1 MVFLST
7 KVFSLKNFLSVGDAT
22 AQSFFFDTGLQWND
36 LTPKDQRAC
45 RYVQKYIHKLPF
57 GVPVGVDALPLSSLP
72 KIISQLYGNV
82 RQNSRS
88 TIAYKG
94 GIYERD
100 LLARLN
106 IPALNLQ
113 DYGCPKAEKLFDQ
126 LVWLETCGKHTAY
139 QHCAK
144 VEVEAF
150 AIWLEKTLDAFK
162 EKNKKNG
169 SYRNHQNNKRIE
181 TNTVIFIPSSP

>member
-1 MVFLST
+1 MSQQLTNIAAVIDMDGFLST
-7 KVFSLKNFLSVGDAT
+7 KVFSEKNWVFMSVGDAT
-22 AQSFFFDTGLQWND
+22 AHSFFFDTGLQWND
-36 LTPKDQRAC
+36 LMPKDQRAC

-88 TIAYKG
+88 NIAYKG

-100 LLARLN
+100 LLPRLN
-106 IPALNLQ
+106 IPALDLQ

-126 LVWLETCGKHTAY
+126 LVWLETCGKHTENAAY

-150 AIWLEKTLDAFK
+150 VIWLEKTLDA
-162 EKNKKNG
+162 
-169 SYRNHQNNKRIE
+169 
-181 TNTVIFIPSSP
+181 

>member
-1 MVFLST
+1 MSQQLTNIAAVIDMDGFFVNKSFFCKELG
-7 KVFSLKNFLSVGDAT
+7 FLSVGDAT

-36 LTPKDQRAC
+36 PTPKDQRAC

-72 KIISQLYGNV
+72 KIISQLYRNV

-106 IPALNLQ
+106 IPALDLQ

-126 LVWLETCGKHTAY
+126 LVWLETCGKHTENAAY

-150 AIWLEKTLDAFK
+150 AIWLEKTLDA
-162 EKNKKNG
+162 
-169 SYRNHQNNKRIE
+169 
-181 TNTVIFIPSSP
+181 

>member
-1 MVFLST
+1 MSYCVQDIAAIIDMDGFSVNGKFLC
-7 KVFSLKNFLSVGDAT
+7 KELGFLSVGDAT

-36 LTPKDQRAC
+36 LTPKDRRAC
-45 RYVQKYIHKLPF
+45 RYVQTHIHKLPF

-72 KIISQLYGNV
+72 KIISQLYENV

-88 TIAYKG
+88 AIAYKG

-106 IPALNLQ
+106 IPALDLQ

-126 LVWLETCGKHTAY
+126 LVWLETCGKHTENAAY

-150 AIWLEKTLDAFK
+150 AMWLEKTLDA
-162 EKNKKNG
+162 
-169 SYRNHQNNKRIE
+169 
-181 TNTVIFIPSSP
+181 

>member
-1 MVFLST
+1 MITMACKVSEIVAVIDMDGYRIQNKFLC
-7 KVFSLKNFLSVGDAT
+7 KEMGLLKVGDTEAK
-22 AQSFFFDTGLQWND
+22 SLFFDINLRWDD
-36 LTPKDQRAC
+36 LTHKDRRAC
-45 RYVQKYIHKLPF
+45 KYVQTHIHKLPF
-57 GVPVGVDALPLSSLP
+57 GVPAGVDALPLSSLP
-72 KIISQLYGNV
+72 KIISQLYENV

-88 TIAYKG
+88 AIAYKG

-106 IPALNLQ
+106 IPALDLQ

-126 LVWLETCGKHTAY
+126 LVWLETCGKHTENAAY

-150 AIWLEKTLDAFK
+150 AMWVEKTLDA
-162 EKNKKNG
+162 
-169 SYRNHQNNKRIE
+169 
-181 TNTVIFIPSSP
+181 